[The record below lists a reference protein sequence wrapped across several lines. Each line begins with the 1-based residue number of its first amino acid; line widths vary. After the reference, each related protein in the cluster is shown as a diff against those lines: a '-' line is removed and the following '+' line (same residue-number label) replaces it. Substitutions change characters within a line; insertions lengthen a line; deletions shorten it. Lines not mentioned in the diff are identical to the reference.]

1 MCSLLLKDL
10 SFNFYAQSMVGIFIS
25 DVNETDTGSCSLET
39 RYHAGLRF
47 NESLAGRQ
55 YLTFTGWV
63 HICISIML
71 FLTSQCPGDILAFIV
86 WFLSI
91 CNNVITF
98 VAVVTVAL
106 RVDSIV
112 TDWHISFIWV
122 SVVSVMTNWW
132 LWPHRRKPN
141 NKVNT
146 TCSNAKCSSDVEWKY
161 VRWKARKAEQTICRV
176 FSGLRLTPIAF
187 CCFLRNPS
195 IDPIVMESLSSR

>member
-1 MCSLLLKDL
+1 
-10 SFNFYAQSMVGIFIS
+10 MVGIFSS

-39 RYHAGLRF
+39 RYHPGLRF

-55 YLTFTGWV
+55 YLTFIGWV

-71 FLTSQCPGDILAFIV
+71 FLTSQCPGDILAFMV

-146 TCSNAKCSSDVEWKY
+146 TCSNAECSSDVEWKY
-161 VRWKARKAEQTICRV
+161 VRWKARKAEQTICHV

-187 CCFLRNPS
+187 A
-195 IDPIVMESLSSR
+195 VSSGIRV